1 MAYIQKPK
9 SLFEIRYSNMRF
21 ETLWDSKN
29 EIYVRDSISKL
40 TDEIID
46 LKTSSLAL
54 SSFYIWRSS
63 IHALTYKKKTVVLSL
78 AKWSCVWL
86 ISGYMNRLVDIKCVL
101 RI

>member
-21 ETLWDSKN
+21 ETLWYSKN

-63 IHALTYKKKTVVLSL
+63 IHALTYKKTVVLSL